1 MATLSDS
8 AGLERCSQRSGEG
21 IVWGRVWKREEIG

>member
-1 MATLSDS
+1 MATLSDT
-8 AGLERCSQRSGEG
+8 GLERCSQRSGEG